1 MESLTEGFSE
11 TSGMDETAL
20 DENVL
25 QLKHVLEPRRCLR
38 ESLLQIK
45 KKTGVL
51 EDLGIYGV
59 GRGRGT
65 NAENQEIKFRKTGE
79 PGDMIW

>member
-1 MESLTEGFSE
+1 
-11 TSGMDETAL
+11 MDETAS

-25 QLKHVLEPRRCLR
+25 QLKQVLEPQGCLR

-59 GRGRGT
+59 GRGRGA

-79 PGDMIW
+79 PGDVMW